1 MKNRVLVSLA
11 SKLAHSSTSSRRMP
25 GSSRSFFFAAFESW
39 IPACAGMT
47 SKRLAGMTSRRIFAL
62 LLALASMQVLAIDP
76 LPFKDAAEEARFR
89 ALAAELRCVLCQNQ
103 SLADSNAGIAQD
115 LRKEVFGLMREG
127 KTDEEIKV
135 FLTERYSDFVL
146 YKPRMEPRT
155 WLIWFGPAAVLLA
168 GAVAVVVIVRRR
180 ARSAPAQIAPAPEE
194 DW

>member
-1 MKNRVLVSLA
+1 MKRSPPPPSFQRKLESILISPLA
-11 SKLAHSSTSSRRMP
+11 RKSQ
-25 GSSRSFFFAAFESW
+25 W

-47 SKRLAGMTSRRIFAL
+47 SLKRAVVAL
-62 LLALASMQVLAIDP
+62 GFVLVLLAQSALAIDP

>member
-1 MKNRVLVSLA
+1 MTKVKR
-11 SKLAHSSTSSRRMP
+11 
-25 GSSRSFFFAAFESW
+25 FAVV
-39 IPACAGMT
+39 
-47 SKRLAGMTSRRIFAL
+47 
-62 LLALASMQVLAIDP
+62 LALAVAFFAQSVLAIDP

-103 SLADSNAGIAQD
+103 SLADSNAAIAQD

-127 KTDEEIKV
+127 KSDEEIKT
-135 FLTERYSDFVL
+135 FLTERYTDFVL

-168 GAVAVVVIVRRR
+168 GAITVIVIVRRR
-180 ARSAPAQIAPAPEE
+180 ARSAPPQVTPAPEE